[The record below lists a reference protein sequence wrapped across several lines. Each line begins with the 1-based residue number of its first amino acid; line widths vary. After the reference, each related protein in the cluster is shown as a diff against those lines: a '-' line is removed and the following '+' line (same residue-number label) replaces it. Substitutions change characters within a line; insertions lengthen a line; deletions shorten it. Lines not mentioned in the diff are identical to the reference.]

1 MTRITGLFYFLP
13 VVIEDEYREDAM
25 PIVREPLDPKVSMWY
40 FLAFYL
46 RFWRE
51 KMGLSLTQCGE
62 IMGVTRGTVSNFE
75 AGRRR
80 LQDDHARALDRHFG
94 TGLLF
99 QLLLWFAR
107 MAHDPNWGKQLVK
120 YEQEATLIKTYHGQV
135 IPLALQTDE
144 YTWAYVQSGTPKDF
158 EAAMER
164 RVARKKSF
172 FERGTEVELWA
183 TIDES
188 VLAREVGSPEVHK
201 AQLEHLLTMADLPQV
216 SLRIVPFKSGAHLG
230 VDGSLQILSLESRDI
245 AYSGAQNGGR
255 LIETPGEVRELS
267 VKFDRIGAK
276 AASLEDS
283 REIIKRY
290 LESYE

>member
-1 MTRITGLFYFLP
+1 
-13 VVIEDEYREDAM
+13 M
-25 PIVREPLDPKVSMWY
+25 PIVRDPLNPKLSMWY

-46 RFWRE
+46 RFLRE
-51 KMGLSLTQCGE
+51 KTGLSLTQCGE
-62 IMGVTRGTVSNFE
+62 IMGVQRGTVSNFE

-80 LQDDHARALDRHFG
+80 PQEDHMRALDKYYE
-94 TGLLF
+94 TGWLF

-107 MAHDPNWGKQLVK
+107 MAHDPNWGRQLVK
-120 YEQEATLIKTYHGQV
+120 YEQETTLIKAYHGQV

-144 YTWAYVQSGTPKDF
+144 YTWAYVQAGTPKDF
-158 EAAMER
+158 EAEMAE

-172 FERGTEVELWA
+172 FSRGTEVEMWA

-188 VLAREVGSPEVHK
+188 VLAREVGGPEVQK
-201 AQLEHLLTMADLPQV
+201 AQLEHLLAMADLPQV

-230 VDGSLQILSLESRDI
+230 VDGSLQILSLGSRDI

>member
-1 MTRITGLFYFLP
+1 
-13 VVIEDEYREDAM
+13 M
-25 PIVREPLDPKVSMWY
+25 PIVRDPLNPKLSMWH

-51 KMGLSLTQCGE
+51 KTGLSLTQCGE

-80 LQDDHARALDRHFG
+80 LQDDHARALDRHYG

-107 MAHDPNWGKQLVK
+107 MAHDPNWGRQLVK
-120 YEQEATLIKTYHGQV
+120 YEQEANLIKTYHGQV
-135 IPLALQTDE
+135 IPLALQTDD
-144 YTWAYVQSGTPKDF
+144 YTSAYVQVSTRKDR
-158 EAAMER
+158 EETMAR
-164 RVARKKSF
+164 RIERKKAF
-172 FERGTEVELWA
+172 FERADDVEMWA
-183 TIDES
+183 TLDES
-188 VLAREVGSPEVHK
+188 VLAREVGGPEAMK
-201 AQLEHLLTMADLPQV
+201 AQLEHLLVMADLPQIT
-216 SLRIVPFKSGAHLG
+216 LRIVPFKSGAHLG
-230 VDGSLQILSLESRDI
+230 VDGSLRLLSLESRDI

-267 VKFDRIGAK
+267 VMFDRIGAK
-276 AASLEDS
+276 ALSEEGS

>member
-1 MTRITGLFYFLP
+1 
-13 VVIEDEYREDAM
+13 M
-25 PIVREPLDPKVSMWY
+25 PIVREPLDPKISMWV

-51 KMGLSLTQCGE
+51 KMGLSLTQCGQ
-62 IMGVTRGTVSNFE
+62 IMGVTRGTVSNIE

-80 LQDDHARALDRHFG
+80 LQDDHAQALDRHYG

-120 YEQEATLIKTYHGQV
+120 YEQEAHLIKTYHGQV

-144 YTWAYVQSGTPKDF
+144 YTSEYIQVSTRKDV
-158 EAAMER
+158 EDAMTR
-164 RVARKKSF
+164 RVARKESF
-172 FERGTEVELWA
+172 FARGTEVEMWA
-183 TIDES
+183 TLDEN
-188 VLAREVGSPEVHK
+188 VLVREVGGPEVMK
-201 AQLEHLLTMADLPQV
+201 AQLEHLLVMADLPQV
-216 SLRIVPFKSGAHLG
+216 SLRIVPFKSGAHVG
-230 VDGSLQILSLESRDI
+230 VDGSLQVLSLESRDI

-255 LIETPGEVRELS
+255 LIEAPGEVRELS
-267 VKFDRIGAK
+267 VMFDRVGAK
-276 AASLEDS
+276 ALSEEGS

-290 LESYE
+290 LECYK

>member
-1 MTRITGLFYFLP
+1 
-13 VVIEDEYREDAM
+13 
-25 PIVREPLDPKVSMWY
+25 
-40 FLAFYL
+40 
-46 RFWRE
+46 
-51 KMGLSLTQCGE
+51 
-62 IMGVTRGTVSNFE
+62 
-75 AGRRR
+75 
-80 LQDDHARALDRHFG
+80 
-94 TGLLF
+94 
-99 QLLLWFAR
+99 

-120 YEQEATLIKTYHGQV
+120 YEQESHLIKTYHGQV

-158 EAAMER
+158 DAEMAE

-172 FERGTEVELWA
+172 FSRGTEVEMWA
-183 TIDES
+183 TLDES
-188 VLAREVGSPEVHK
+188 VLAREVGSPEVQK
-201 AQLEHLLTMADLPQV
+201 AQLEHLLAMADLPQV

-276 AASLEDS
+276 AASLEAS

>member
-1 MTRITGLFYFLP
+1 MTRVTATFYVLL
-13 VVIEDEYREDAM
+13 VVAVSEYREDAV
-25 PIVREPLDPKVSMWY
+25 PIVREPLNPKISMWY

-62 IMGVTRGTVSNFE
+62 IMGVTRGSVSNFE

-80 LQDDHARALDRHFG
+80 PHDDHMRALDRHFG
-94 TGLLF
+94 TGMLF

-107 MAHDPNWGKQLVK
+107 MAHDPNWGRQLVK
-120 YEQEATLIKTYHGQV
+120 YEQEAHLIKTYHGQV

-144 YTWAYVQSGTPKDF
+144 YTWAYVQAGTPKDF
-158 EAAMER
+158 EAAMAR
-164 RVARKKSF
+164 RLARKRSF
-172 FERGTEVELWA
+172 FDRGAEVEMWA
-183 TIDES
+183 TLDES
-188 VLAREVGSPEVHK
+188 VLAREVGDPEVHK
-201 AQLEHLLTMADLPQV
+201 AQLEHLLAMADLPQV
-216 SLRIVPFKSGAHLG
+216 SLRVVPFQSGAHLG
-230 VDGSLQILSLESRDI
+230 VDGSIQILGLESRDI

-267 VKFDRIGAK
+267 VKFDRISAK
-276 AASLEDS
+276 AASLAAS

-290 LESYE
+290 VESYE

>member
-1 MTRITGLFYFLP
+1 
-13 VVIEDEYREDAM
+13 M
-25 PIVREPLDPKVSMWY
+25 PIVRDPLNPKLSMWH

-51 KMGLSLTQCGE
+51 KAGLSLTQCGE
-62 IMGVTRGTVSNFE
+62 VMGVQRGTVSNFE

-80 LQDDHARALDRHFG
+80 PQEDHMRALDKYYG
-94 TGLLF
+94 TGWLF

-107 MAHDPNWGKQLVK
+107 MAHDPDWGRQLVK
-120 YEQEATLIKTYHGQV
+120 YEEEAHIIRTYHGQV

-158 EAAMER
+158 EAEMAE

-172 FERGTEVELWA
+172 FARGTDVEMWA
-183 TIDES
+183 ILDES
-188 VLAREVGSPEVHK
+188 VLAREVGSRQVMK
-201 AQLEHLLTMADLPQV
+201 KQLEHLLCMTDLPQV
-216 SLRIVPFKSGAHLG
+216 SLRIIPFKSGAHLG
-230 VDGSLQILSLESRDI
+230 VDGALQVLSLESRDI

-267 VKFDRIGAK
+267 VKFDRIGAA
-276 AASLEDS
+276 AASLEAS
-283 REIIKRY
+283 RDIIKRY
-290 LESYE
+290 LESYQ

>member
-1 MTRITGLFYFLP
+1 
-13 VVIEDEYREDAM
+13 M
-25 PIVREPLDPKVSMWY
+25 PIVREPLDPKISMWY

-120 YEQEATLIKTYHGQV
+120 YEQEAALIKTYHGQV

-144 YTWAYVQSGTPKDF
+144 YTWAYVQTSTRKDF

-164 RVARKKSF
+164 RVARKRSF
-172 FERGTEVELWA
+172 FGRGDDVEMWA
-183 TIDES
+183 TLDES
-188 VLAREVGSPEVHK
+188 VLAREVGGPRVMK
-201 AQLEHLLTMADLPQV
+201 AQLEHLLATSDLPQF
-216 SLRIVPFKSGAHLG
+216 SIRIVPFKSGAHIG
-230 VDGSLQILSLESRDI
+230 VDGSLQVLSLESRDI

-255 LIETPGEVRELS
+255 LIEAPGEVRELS
-267 VKFDRIGAK
+267 VMFDRIGAK
-276 AASLEDS
+276 ALSEEGS